1 MMMGLWSLWAK
12 WSAVGK
18 SRLFA
23 TCPRQAPR
31 FAGGFFASELSTK
44 SIALFLVSVR
54 QLVRPWGHQ
63 ARGRARSA
71 APIFL
76 GEPERLLGPISPH
89 FARMGDE
96 MSSNQTESF
105 VGIDVAKNTLDLRL
119 EPVGESLH
127 VAYDDAGIA
136 AIRKRLLTLSPTLI
150 VMEATGGLETR
161 LACELAACGLPV
173 AVINPRQARDF
184 AKATGQL
191 AKTDQVDAAVLA
203 HFACA
208 IRPPVRVQKDAD
220 TCDLDDLVTRR
231 RQLIAMR
238 VQETLRLGSAES
250 TALQKNLKKHIAWLD
265 KQITS
270 LDGDLTKRLR
280 TSDAWRTKD
289 DLLQGIPGVGA
300 VTSVTLLAK
309 CPELG
314 QLNRREIAKLTGVA
328 PLANDSGKHR
338 GKRFVWGGRADV
350 RSVLYMATVSAI
362 RCNPAIKTFA
372 DRLKQAGKPAKVV
385 IVACMRKLL
394 TIMNAMVKNNAPW
407 TAKTA

>member
-1 MMMGLWSLWAK
+1 MN
-12 WSAVGK
+12 
-18 SRLFA
+18 
-23 TCPRQAPR
+23 
-31 FAGGFFASELSTK
+31 
-44 SIALFLVSVR
+44 
-54 QLVRPWGHQ
+54 
-63 ARGRARSA
+63 
-71 APIFL
+71 
-76 GEPERLLGPISPH
+76 
-89 FARMGDE
+89 
-96 MSSNQTESF
+96 SNQMESF

-136 AIRKRLLTLSPTLI
+136 EIRKSLLSLSPTLI

-184 AKATGQL
+184 AKAAGQL
-191 AKTDQVDAAVLA
+191 AKTDRVDAAVLCA
-203 HFACA
+203 FARA
-208 IRPPVRVQKDAD
+208 IRPAVRVLKDVD
-220 TCDLDDLVTRR
+220 TRDLDDMVSRR
-231 RQLIAMR
+231 RQLIGMR

-250 TALQKNLKKHIAWLD
+250 KALQKSLKKHIAWLD
-265 KQITS
+265 KQIAG

-280 TSDAWRTKD
+280 ASDAWRAKD
-289 DLLQGIPGVGA
+289 NLLQGIPGVGA

-338 GKRFVWGGRADV
+338 GKRFVWGGRTDV
-350 RSVLYMATVSAI
+350 RTVLYMATVSAI
-362 RCNPAIKTFA
+362 SCNPAIKAFA